1 MSTAHAVVVGI
12 DGSQS
17 ALDAAI
23 WAVKEAV
30 SRDIP
35 LRLIYA
41 IDPTDNGSDHE
52 CAARALATAEL
63 AIRQAYTAVEA
74 TEQPVKIELEVVQDK
89 PIEAL
94 FEASR
99 SAAMLCVGA
108 TGRDDAARGRIGA
121 TAATV
126 AKSAHCPVAVVRTPA
141 SGAGGILV
149 EFDGRPSST
158 TALQA
163 GVDEARLR
171 GAPLCVM
178 TTWQHR
184 YSDMYDASALEDR
197 NRLAQAQLDRRLTRW
212 RRRYPELTVQTVAGD
227 GSALDYLAAH
237 RDSVQLVVVGPE
249 HGRVSELADSDCSLL
264 TCDRQQRL

>member
-1 MSTAHAVVVGI
+1 MSTAHVVVVGI
-12 DGSQS
+12 DGSPN

-35 LRLIYA
+35 LRLVYA
-41 IDPTDNGSDHE
+41 IDPADNGTDHE
-52 CAARALATAEL
+52 SAARALATAEL
-63 AIRQAYTAVEA
+63 AIRQAFTAVEA

-94 FEASR
+94 VEASR
-99 SAAMLCVGA
+99 SAAILCVGA
-108 TGRDDAARGRIGA
+108 VGLDADRPHRIGS
-121 TAATV
+121 TASAV
-126 AKSAHCPVAVVRTPA
+126 ARSAHCPVAVVRTPSSL
-141 SGAGGILV
+141 SGRILV

-178 TTWQHR
+178 TTWQQR
-184 YSDMYDASALEDR
+184 LSDMYDASALEDR

-212 RRRYPELTVQTVAGD
+212 RRRYPDLTVHTVAGD
-227 GSALDYLAAH
+227 GSTLDYLETH
-237 RDSVQLVVVGPE
+237 RDSVQLVVVGAE
-249 HGRVSELADSDCSLL
+249 HGRVNELADTECSVL
-264 TCDRQQRL
+264 TCDRQPRL

>member
-1 MSTAHAVVVGI
+1 MSTAHVVVVGI
-12 DGSQS
+12 DGSPS

-35 LRLIYA
+35 LRLVCA
-41 IDPTDNGSDHE
+41 IDPADNGTDHE
-52 CAARALATAEL
+52 SAARALATAEL
-63 AIRQAYTAVEA
+63 AIRQAFTAVEA

-89 PIEAL
+89 PIDVL
-94 FEASR
+94 VEASR

-108 TGRDDAARGRIGA
+108 TGRDDAGHGRIGS
-121 TAATV
+121 TASALTS
-126 AKSAHCPVAVVRTPA
+126 AAHCPVAVVRTP
-141 SGAGGILV
+141 SCGNGGILV

-184 YSDMYDASALEDR
+184 FSDMYDATARDDR

-212 RRRYPELTVQTVAGD
+212 RRRYPDLTVQTVAGD
-227 GSALDYLAAH
+227 GSTLEYLEAH
-237 RDSVQLVVVGPE
+237 RDLVQLVVVGAE
-249 HGRVSELADSDCSLL
+249 HGRVKELADTDCSLL
-264 TCDRQQRL
+264 TCDRPPRL